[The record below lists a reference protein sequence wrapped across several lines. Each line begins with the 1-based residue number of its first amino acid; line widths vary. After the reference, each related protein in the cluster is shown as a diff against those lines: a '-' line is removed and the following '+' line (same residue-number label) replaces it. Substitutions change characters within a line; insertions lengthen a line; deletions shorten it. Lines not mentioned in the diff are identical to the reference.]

1 MKPNGCYAYRAEIDR
16 ASESDARWRRTLD
29 ALDHSWADDEEMRRF
44 FGPVLQL
51 SAASEDL
58 GGQTAE
64 RLLCGDLP
72 RVLRARVVR
81 AVWDEIRHSDV
92 FDRLTEGTEF
102 AGERESSVLP
112 DVVDAAEST
121 LEVAI
126 VHTELEALALNMFTL
141 IARSTAAR
149 SLGSVYGAISK
160 DEAAH
165 VRLGGEIISYLAGV
179 NASRADVS
187 RHLHLFDLAAR
198 TAPVNDGVGF
208 RTFCELLGLPELET
222 ADDLRRKQRLRRERI
237 ASMLRRGGE

>member
-1 MKPNGCYAYRAEIDR
+1 MKPHGRYAYRAEIDR

-29 ALDHSWADDEEMRRF
+29 ALDHGWADDEEIRRF

-58 GGQTAE
+58 GGRTAE
-64 RLLCGDLP
+64 RLLGGDLP

-92 FDRLTEGTEF
+92 FERLTEGTEF

-112 DVVDAAEST
+112 HVVDAAEST

-149 SLGSVYGAISK
+149 SLVSVYGAISK

-165 VRLGGEIISYLAGV
+165 VRLGGDYLISRRGQREPRRRFPPPTPVRSGCPVGASQRRHRIPHVLRTAG
-179 NASRADVS
+179 
-187 RHLHLFDLAAR
+187 AAR
-198 TAPVNDGVGF
+198 VGNS
-208 RTFCELLGLPELET
+208 R
-222 ADDLRRKQRLRRERI
+222 
-237 ASMLRRGGE
+237 